1 MLYLIVVAEVAEFH
15 VFLHVIMIEV
25 FFHPADVAPIQV
37 PVTFPVNINYHTHT
51 SLIEIKN

>member
-1 MLYLIVVAEVAEFH
+1 
-15 VFLHVIMIEV
+15 MIEV